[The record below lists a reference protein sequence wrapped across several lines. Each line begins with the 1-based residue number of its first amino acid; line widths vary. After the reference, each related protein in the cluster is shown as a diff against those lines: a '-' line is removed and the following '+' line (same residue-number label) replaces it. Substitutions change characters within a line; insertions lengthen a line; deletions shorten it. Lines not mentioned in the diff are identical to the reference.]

1 MPTSGFK
8 MIATAICP
16 TCRHK
21 FWLLDEPMFDPGW
34 HPPESPGE
42 SPITFSRCRQVPS
55 VPPSNIVY
63 RPQCVIG
70 SKAAAAGCPN

>member
-16 TCRHK
+16 TCRHG

-42 SPITFSRCRQVPS
+42 SPITFMRCGQVQS

-70 SKAAAAGCPN
+70 SKSAAAGCPN